1 MPFKAIAIPV
11 MDTVNVILTHQPAA
25 AVSRMLAHW
34 NNHVETGSILLAYG
48 GSQAEY
54 DRIEHRQK
62 FYVQDARLQTR
73 DHQREF
79 QSYTALLVM
88 AADFL
93 RAKRSGTEFVHFAEY
108 DHLPLAQDL
117 NRRQI
122 ERLRSERADVLGYHL
137 QRIDGTSYP
146 HSLYHV
152 SNPQFRDFWRGIT
165 RRSSPQVILSMF
177 GSGSFWK
184 REAFMAVA
192 GCKEPFPMYMEIY
205 LPTLAHH
212 LGFRLRDFGEQNAF
226 VHNLGDR
233 TNMIEQA
240 GQVGAWTLHPVKK
253 LWERASS

>member
-1 MPFKAIAIPV
+1 

-25 AVSRMLAHW
+25 AVSRMVAYW
-34 NNHVETGSILLAYG
+34 NNHVPSDSVLLAYG
-48 GSQAEY
+48 GSRAEFE
-54 DRIEHRQK
+54 RIEHPQK
-62 FYVQDARLQTR
+62 LYVEDPRLQTR

-79 QSYTALLVM
+79 QSYSGLLAL
-88 AADFL
+88 AADYL
-93 RAKRSGTEFVHFAEY
+93 RAEQSGAEFVHFAEY

-117 NRRQI
+117 NCRQI
-122 ERLRSERADVLGYHL
+122 ERLRGERADVLGFHL
-137 QRIDGTSYP
+137 QRVDGTSHP

-152 SNPQFRDFWRGIT
+152 SNPQFRNYWGGIT

-184 REAFMAVA
+184 RNAFMAVA
-192 GCKEPFPMYMEIY
+192 KRDEPFPMYLEIY

-233 TNMIEQA
+233 SAIIEHA
-240 GQVGAWTLHPVKK
+240 RRLGAWTLHPVKK
-253 LWERASS
+253 LWEEDTP